1 MSATDNSSTHTLAVN
16 PDQVWKLLPGV
27 LDTLGIPVGTLEP
40 ASRTIGNS
48 GLKIRGR
55 LRGVPL
61 SRYIDCGNST
71 QIGPNADS
79 YDVNLVF
86 LAEVRPAQGGS
97 TVRVTLQA
105 VAKPVNFAQDY
116 SQCSTKGVLESRF
129 FDILSARL
137 KL

>member
-1 MSATDNSSTHTLAVN
+1 MSATDNSSTHTLAVT

-27 LDTLGIPVGTLEP
+27 LDALGIPVGTLEP

-116 SQCSTKGVLESRF
+116 SQCSTKGMLESRF

-137 KL
+137 KP

>member
-1 MSATDNSSTHTLAVN
+1 MSATDNSSTHTLPVT

-116 SQCSTKGVLESRF
+116 SQCSTKGMLESRF

>member
-1 MSATDNSSTHTLAVN
+1 
-16 PDQVWKLLPGV
+16 LPGV

>member
-116 SQCSTKGVLESRF
+116 SQCSTKGMLESRF

-137 KL
+137 KP

>member
-1 MSATDNSSTHTLAVN
+1 MSATDNSSTHTLAVT

-55 LRGVPL
+55 LKGVPL

-116 SQCSTKGVLESRF
+116 SQCSTKGMLESRF